1 MRSKDRRGAEE
12 GCLATELQVIMGQC
26 EARGEPHNAK
36 QSVTGRLCQY
46 YITYTKS
53 YDVYYKCPPRA
64 ILLETVVIILNFSQV
79 FDAMRGV
86 MIGVRGKCNEG

>member
-64 ILLETVVIILNFSQV
+64 IFLETVVILNFSQV

-86 MIGVRGKCNEG
+86 RGKFWLTPLA